1 MPELKQFANISQ
13 LKESIELSKM
23 QLDDRDAYVRLT
35 INLIDFVI

>member
-1 MPELKQFANISQ
+1 MPELKQFANIAQ